1 MLRKGDHDVTK
12 PKSKAPAPDDKA
24 PAPDDVVRFGLYV
37 TRASRTAIRQAALA
51 EGVSATKLVEDLIRK
66 YLATHR
72 KASRKG

>member
-1 MLRKGDHDVTK
+1 MLTKGDHDVAK
-12 PKSKAPAPDDKA
+12 PKAKP

>member
-1 MLRKGDHDVTK
+1 
-12 PKSKAPAPDDKA
+12 
-24 PAPDDVVRFGLYV
+24 VVRFGLYV

>member
-1 MLRKGDHDVTK
+1 MDK
-12 PKSKAPAPDDKA
+12 PKPKA